1 MTARCFVIAVR
12 FKKDPKSLVI
22 TIMTLIMTVTMGIL
36 GIVIVVVIVMTT
48 TKMDTFEASIISP
61 S

>member
-1 MTARCFVIAVR
+1 MTARYFVIAVR
-12 FKKDPKSLVI
+12 FKKGPKSLVI
-22 TIMTLIMTVTMGIL
+22 TIMTVTMGIL

-48 TKMDTFEASIISP
+48 TKMDTFEASIISL

>member
-1 MTARCFVIAVR
+1 MTARYFVIAVR

-36 GIVIVVVIVMTT
+36 GTVIVVVIVMTT
-48 TKMDTFEASIISP
+48 TKIDTLEASIISP

>member
-1 MTARCFVIAVR
+1 MTARYFVIAVR
-12 FKKDPKSLVI
+12 FKKDPKRLVI

-48 TKMDTFEASIISP
+48 TKMDTFEVSIISP

>member
-1 MTARCFVIAVR
+1 MTARYFVIAAR

-22 TIMTLIMTVTMGIL
+22 TIMTVTMGIL